1 MTGKV
6 VKKTGD
12 FARVALWCGSS
23 LLASG
28 CVTPSLNVVPS
39 LPTAPT
45 IPQLERHLTCSFVR
59 AMDQHLSLQR
69 SPNADPKTAKDKAT
83 AADYVFW
90 HRLVDYNF
98 LGTINLTLFVTQT
111 QGLNPSLNFIT
122 PLTNLGHSIQSI
134 EDSSNGITMPT
145 SPTANTSN
153 LTLAVGFQ
161 LTGLQDHNFIQ
172 TYIVDMHQLYS
183 AMYELDKN
191 GDPIAA
197 KPNGLLAECKGDDGD
212 KSHGVH
218 FGLKGDLEVED
229 TLKSGLEGLQA
240 MPYTPATVGSAPASK
255 ASQQSSSAAI
265 SQAAGAAS
273 FSEKIDFSLLWGVN
287 GGPNWTLL
295 KFKGP
300 GGGSGTGAQL
310 LNYSRQ
316 KQDTLISTFS
326 ATCKTDQDVNLG
338 DPAEYS
344 ESTPQT
350 TPNNPKDFDAYQFE
364 VYRLVPPMRG
374 ETPVRVTSAY
384 LDALPP
390 DLRDSQANEKYIIT
404 IAIPVDKTKLPI
416 TYTSTAIGTLTV
428 EALEP
433 TSLVK
438 NAIVSWSAF
447 SSAPNQY
454 SLRGIL
460 SDAQSGTSLGY
471 IYGTLIPV
479 SGEQETCDEH
489 GNCVPPHTKL
499 IGLRI
504 SKNALDAIHSE
515 VTGGPVDY
523 WASLPSCSIAAPFFP
538 GGLNI
543 LQQLPGGVS
552 SVLQQQR

>member
-1 MTGKV
+1 M
-6 VKKTGD
+6 
-12 FARVALWCGSS
+12 
-23 LLASG
+23 
-28 CVTPSLNVVPS
+28 
-39 LPTAPT
+39 
-45 IPQLERHLTCSFVR
+45 
-59 AMDQHLSLQR
+59 
-69 SPNADPKTAKDKAT
+69 AT
-83 AADYVFW
+83 AADYVLW
-90 HRLVDYNF
+90 HHLVDYNF

-122 PLTNLGHSIQSI
+122 PLTSLGHSIRSI
-134 EDSSNGITMPT
+134 EDSSNGITTPT
-145 SPTANTSN
+145 SPTTNTSN

-161 LTGLQDHNFIQ
+161 LTGLQDRNFIQ
-172 TYIVDMHQLYS
+172 TYIVDMHQIYN
-183 AMYELDKN
+183 AMYTFDED
-191 GDPIAA
+191 GDPVAA
-197 KPNGLLAECKGDDGD
+197 KPSGLLDECKGDGGD

-229 TLKSGLEGLQA
+229 TLRSGLEGLEA

-255 ASQQSSSAAI
+255 AIQQSSSAAV

-287 GGPNWTLL
+287 TGPNWTLL

-300 GGGSGTGAQL
+300 GGGSGAGGQL

-326 ATCKTDQDVNLG
+326 ATCKTDRDVNL
-338 DPAEYS
+338 DEPAEYS
-344 ESTPQT
+344 ESTPQN
-350 TPNNPKDFDAYQFE
+350 TPNNPKDFAAYQFD
-364 VYRLVPPMRG
+364 VYRLVPPKRG
-374 ETPVRVTSAY
+374 EPPVRVTSAD
-384 LDALPP
+384 LDALRPE
-390 DLRDSQANEKYIIT
+390 LRYSQANEKYIIT

-416 TYTSTAIGTLTV
+416 TYSSTATGTLTV

-433 TSLVK
+433 PDRPTSTVK
-438 NAIVSWSAF
+438 NAIISWSAF

-471 IYGTLIPV
+471 IYGSLIPV
-479 SGEQETCDEH
+479 PGERETCDEH
-489 GNCVPPHTKL
+489 GNCVLPHTKL

-504 SKNALDAIHSE
+504 SKNALGAIDSE
-515 VTGGPVDY
+515 VTSGPVDY

-538 GGLNI
+538 GGLNT

>member
-6 VKKTGD
+6 VAKAGD
-12 FARVALWCGSS
+12 FARVALWCGGS

-28 CVTPSLNVVPS
+28 CATPSLNVVPS

-59 AMDQHLSLQR
+59 AMDQHLNPQR
-69 SPNADPKTAKDKAT
+69 SLALDLATAKGKAM
-83 AADYVFW
+83 AADYALW
-90 HRLVDYNF
+90 HRLVEYNF

-122 PLTNLGHSIQSI
+122 PLTNLGHSIKSI

-183 AMYELDKN
+183 AMYTLDKN
-191 GDPIAA
+191 DHLSA
-197 KPNGLLAECKGDDGD
+197 KPGGLLDECKGDDGD
-212 KSHGVH
+212 ESRGVH

-229 TLKSGLEGLQA
+229 TLRSGLEGLQA

-255 ASQQSSSAAI
+255 ATQQSSSAAV

-287 GGPNWTLL
+287 SGPNWTLL

-326 ATCKTDQDVNLG
+326 ATCKTDQDVNL
-338 DPAEYS
+338 DNLDEYS
-344 ESTPQT
+344 KPTPQT
-350 TPNNPKDFDAYQFE
+350 PLTNGKDFVSFE
-364 VYRLVPPMRG
+364 FDIYRLIPPRIG
-374 ETPVRVTSAY
+374 GLPVQRTSAD
-384 LDALPP
+384 LDALPN
-390 DLRDSQANEKYIIT
+390 DSQYSQANQKYIVT
-404 IAIPVDKTKLPI
+404 IAIPVDKTMLPI
-416 TYTSTAIGTLTV
+416 TYTSTATGTLTV

-433 TSLVK
+433 PGQQPTPTVK
-438 NAIVSWSAF
+438 NAIIAWSAF
-447 SSAPNQY
+447 NSAPNQY
-454 SLRGIL
+454 SLRGIV

-471 IYGTLIPV
+471 IYASLIPD
-479 SGEQETCDEH
+479 GAQ
-489 GNCVPPHTKL
+489 TKL

-504 SKNALDAIHSE
+504 SKNALDAIDAE
-515 VTGGPVDY
+515 VTSGPIDY

>member
-6 VKKTGD
+6 VSKAGD
-12 FARVALWCGSS
+12 FTRVALLCGSS
-23 LLASG
+23 LIACG
-28 CVTPSLNVVPS
+28 CATPSLNVVPS

-45 IPQLERHLTCSFVR
+45 IRQLEKHLTCSFVR
-59 AMDQHLSLQR
+59 AMDQHLNLQR
-69 SPNADPKTAKDKAT
+69 SPGVYPATAKDKAT
-83 AADYVFW
+83 VADYAFW

-122 PLTNLGHSIQSI
+122 PLTSLGHSIRSI
-134 EDSSNGITMPT
+134 EDSSNGITTPT
-145 SPTANTSN
+145 SPTTNTSN

-172 TYIVDMHQLYS
+172 TYIVDMHQIYS
-183 AMYELDKN
+183 AMYTLDKN
-191 GDPIAA
+191 ADPVAA
-197 KPNGLLAECKGDDGD
+197 KPSGLLDECKGDGGD
-212 KSHGVH
+212 KSRGVH

-229 TLKSGLEGLQA
+229 TLRSGLEGLEA

-255 ASQQSSSAAI
+255 AIQQSSSAAV

-326 ATCKTDQDVNLG
+326 ATCKTDQDVILDNL
-338 DPAEYS
+338 AEYS

-350 TPNNPKDFDAYQFE
+350 IPDNPKDFVAYQFD
-364 VYRLVPPMRG
+364 VYRLIPPKKG
-374 ETPVRVTSAY
+374 ETPVHIKSAH

-390 DLRDSQANEKYIIT
+390 ELRYSQANEKYIVT
-404 IAIPVDKTKLPI
+404 IAIPVDKTRLPI
-416 TYTSTAIGTLTV
+416 TYTGTATGTLTV

-433 TSLVK
+433 PDQQRNPIVK
-438 NAIVSWSAF
+438 NAIIAWSAF
-447 SSAPNQY
+447 SSASNQY

-471 IYGTLIPV
+471 IYASLIPDRDT
-479 SGEQETCDEH
+479 GQT
-489 GNCVPPHTKL
+489 TL

-504 SKNALDAIHSE
+504 SKNALDAIESE
-515 VTGGPVDY
+515 DKSGPVDY
-523 WASLPSCSIAAPFFP
+523 WASLPSCSIAGPFFP